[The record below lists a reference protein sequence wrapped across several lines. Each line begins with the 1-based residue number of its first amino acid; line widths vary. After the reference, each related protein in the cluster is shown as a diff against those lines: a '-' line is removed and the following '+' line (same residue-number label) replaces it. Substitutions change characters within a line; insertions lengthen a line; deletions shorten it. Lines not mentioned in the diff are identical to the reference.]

1 MFSVKSACTRQK
13 IKMEGKFKRGK
24 YFNTLWVAANLLV
37 IIAAAF
43 IYFDLS
49 TKFRKMTL
57 RCIPKSQ
64 LSGDTF
70 PHEIGIREANQMDYS
85 SSSEMNSPSSS
96 VIRNNDDKCVKS
108 VLLFGL
114 RPLWLQVCTR
124 TVFPEYEYLVK
135 FPRVVDCPAFNCSV
149 VLNHTDEPVEMKG
162 YDVVLFT
169 NVYNWLTEDKWDWA
183 HGNRTKG
190 QRWVM
195 VTQESPLYVPGVQPP
210 SKYGKVTY
218 DWTDTYKRDAE
229 FFNPYGAYAPYEGN
243 KPLYIDE
250 KRFIQNKTKL
260 IAWMASHCET
270 LHWDRLK
277 FVHELQ
283 TIINVDTYGKCGDG
297 TVEWSNQNAIVDTFS
312 KYKFYLSLENCCC
325 DDYITEKFWR
335 SLKLGMVP
343 VVVGAPYEHYL
354 KFAPPNSFI
363 HMDMF
368 DSMSELAAYLLE
380 LHTNDN
386 LYKEYFKWRNMG
398 VLTTHIMKEH
408 FVLPLI
414 DETQCSLLSKYL
426 ETEHVLELP
435 KLDYFGPSW
444 YESCTYC
451 GRKSWINTFMYPKNY
466 SRSED
471 DIWA

>member
-1 MFSVKSACTRQK
+1 
-13 IKMEGKFKRGK
+13 MEGKFKRAK

-49 TKFRKMTL
+49 TKFRRMTL

-64 LSGDTF
+64 LSIPDT
-70 PHEIGIREANQMDYS
+70 PHEIGIREANHISDITSQIEEKVTS
-85 SSSEMNSPSSS
+85 LVTEG
-96 VIRNNDDKCVKS
+96 RAKCQKS

-114 RPLWLQVCTR
+114 RPLWLQVCTP
-124 TVFPEYEYLVK
+124 TVFPEYEHLVQ
-135 FPRVVDCPAFNCSV
+135 FPRIIDCPVLNCTV
-149 VLNHTDEPVEMKG
+149 LLNHTDEPREMRG

-169 NVYNWLTEDKWDWA
+169 NVYNWLTEDMWDWA
-183 HGNRTKG
+183 HGNRSSG

-210 SKYGKVTY
+210 SKYGKTTY
-218 DWTDTYKRDAE
+218 DWTDTYKRDAD
-229 FFNPYGAYAPYEGN
+229 FFNPYGSYTPYEGN

-250 KRFIQNKTKL
+250 REFTKNKTKL

-283 TIINVDTYGKCGDG
+283 DLINVDTFGKCGEG
-297 TVEWSNQNAIVDTFS
+297 TVEWSNQQAIVDTFS

-343 VVVGAPYEHYL
+343 VVVGAPYEHYM

-386 LYKEYFKWRNMG
+386 LYKEYFKWKNMG
-398 VLTTHIMKEH
+398 TLYTHIMKEH

-414 DETQCSLLSKYL
+414 DDTQCSLLKKHL
-426 ETEHVLELP
+426 ETEGKELT
-435 KLDYFGPSW
+435 KLDYFGPDW
-444 YESCTYC
+444 YQSCTYC
-451 GRKSWINTFMYPKNY
+451 GRKSWINEFMYPKNY
-466 SRSED
+466 SRNEN